1 MDNGL
6 ARVRFVEPQ
15 PLGAQDL
22 TAALASELRHQALH
36 VRGLHDTWGV
46 AFGLKVQETFG
57 DLFLAPG
64 LAYDAYGRSLV
75 MASQGGI
82 LPLPPTPTQGDPP
95 WWFDLVLRY
104 HAPAPGLGRTRPGHA
119 GLDSASWR
127 WCYAGP
133 SLAGAPPPLAAEVR
147 LGLDVPLARV
157 RIEAESRLGGLD
169 FSLRRTAGRQVRP
182 HLAGGRVQRQV
193 AVTDENPFRTQL
205 TIQTGDGGFSQ
216 TPFYL
221 AALAEHPFLAA
232 ARQGRLEWRSLAGVA
247 GPFLNIAQATRDR
260 FVLEVRFGVDEGGL
274 APVMRD
280 VQVLPLTVDWLG
292 VEPMN
297 GCSDSEVWR

>member
-15 PLGAQDL
+15 PLGARDL

-46 AFGLKVQETFG
+46 ATGLDVQETFG

-64 LAYDAYGRSLV
+64 LAYDVYGRSLV

-95 WWFDLVLRY
+95 WWFDLVVRY
-104 HAPAPGLGRTRPGHA
+104 HEPAPGLGRTRPGRP

-133 SLAGAPPPLAAEVR
+133 NQGEAPPPLAAEVR
-147 LGLDVPLARV
+147 LGLDIPLARV
-157 RIEAESRLGGLD
+157 QIAAEGRLASLD
-169 FSLRRTAGRQVRP
+169 LSLRRVAARQVRP
-182 HLAGGRVQRQV
+182 HLAGGRIQRQV
-193 AVTDENPFRTQL
+193 AVVDNNPLGCSVTVN
-205 TIQTGDGGFSQ
+205 TADGGFSQ

-221 AALAEHPFLAA
+221 AALVENPFMPA
-232 ARQGRLEWRSLAGVA
+232 ARQGRLRWRLLASIA
-247 GPFLNIAQATRDR
+247 GPFLNITEPARDH
-260 FVLEVRFGVDEGGL
+260 FTLEIRYGALGDIQGL
-274 APVMRD
+274 VGEA
-280 VQVLPLTVDWLG
+280 VQVLPLVIDWLG
-292 VEPMN
+292 VEPLA
-297 GCSDSEVWR
+297 GCA

>member
-15 PLGAQDL
+15 PLGARDL

-46 AFGLKVQETFG
+46 ATGLDVQETFG

-64 LAYDAYGRSLV
+64 LAYDVYGRSLV
-75 MASQGGI
+75 MAGQGGM

-95 WWFDLVLRY
+95 WWFDLVMRY
-104 HAPAPGLGRTRPGHA
+104 HEPVPGLGRP

-133 SLAGAPPPLAAEVR
+133 NQGEAPPPLAAEVR

-157 RIEAESRLGGLD
+157 RIAGEGRVVSLD
-169 FSLRRTAGRQVRP
+169 SSLRRTAGRQVRP
-182 HLAGGRVQRQV
+182 HLAGGRIQRRV
-193 AVTDENPFRTQL
+193 AVVNNNPLGCTV
-205 TIQTGDGGFSQ
+205 TVNTADGGFSQ

-221 AALAEHPFLAA
+221 ASLVENPFMPA
-232 ARQGRLEWRSLAGVA
+232 ARQGRLRWRLLASIV
-247 GPFLNIAQATRDR
+247 GPFLNIIEPARDH
-260 FVLEVRFGVDEGGL
+260 FTLEIRYGALGDLQGL
-274 APVMRD
+274 VGEA
-280 VQVLPLTVDWLG
+280 VQVLPLVIDWLG
-292 VEPMN
+292 LEPLA
-297 GCSDSEVWR
+297 GCT

>member
-15 PLGAQDL
+15 PLSAQDL

-46 AFGLKVQETFG
+46 AFGLEVQETFG

-64 LAYDAYGRSLV
+64 LAYDVYGRSLV

-95 WWFDLVLRY
+95 WWFDLVVRY
-104 HAPAPGLGRTRPGHA
+104 HAPVPGLGRPRPGGM

-133 SLAGAPPPLAAEVR
+133 NQGEAPPPLAAEVR
-147 LGLDVPLARV
+147 LGLDIPLARV
-157 RIEAESRLGGLD
+157 RIAAEGGLAGLD
-169 FSLRRTAGRQVRP
+169 LSLRRSAGRQVRP
-182 HLAGGRVQRQV
+182 HLAGGRIQRQV
-193 AVTDENPFRTQL
+193 TVVDNNPLGCTVTVNTA
-205 TIQTGDGGFSQ
+205 DGGFSQ

-221 AALAEHPFLAA
+221 ATVVENPFMPA
-232 ARQGRLEWRSLAGVA
+232 ARQGRLRWRLLASIA
-247 GPFLNIAQATRDR
+247 GPFLNIIEPARDH
-260 FVLEVRFGVDEGGL
+260 FTLEIRYGALGDLQGL
-274 APVMRD
+274 VGEA
-280 VQVLPLTVDWLG
+280 VQVLPLVIDWLG
-292 VEPMN
+292 VEPLA
-297 GCSDSEVWR
+297 GCA